1 MATRTWTIRTT
12 RDLGRTVADIRAA
25 QRLTQADLAAEA
37 GLTRDYVAKLE
48 TGRTSPLLDH
58 LLRLLRRLG
67 ATITVTF
74 DAPESAEDA
83 AGTLPPPAPNDPETS

>member
-25 QRLTQADLAAEA
+25 QRLTQADLAADS
-37 GLTRDYVAKLE
+37 GLTRDYVSKLE
-48 TGRTSPLLDH
+48 GGRTSPLLDH

-83 AGTLPPPAPNDPETS
+83 AGPYSPPPPDDPETS

>member
-1 MATRTWTIRTT
+1 MPTRTWTIRTT
-12 RDLGRTVADIRAA
+12 SDLGRTVADIRAA
-25 QRLTQADLAAEA
+25 QHLTQADIAADS

-48 TGRTSPLLDH
+48 TGRTSPLIDH

-74 DAPESAEDA
+74 DVPEAHDDTVAPPS
-83 AGTLPPPAPNDPETS
+83 PPAPDEPSAS